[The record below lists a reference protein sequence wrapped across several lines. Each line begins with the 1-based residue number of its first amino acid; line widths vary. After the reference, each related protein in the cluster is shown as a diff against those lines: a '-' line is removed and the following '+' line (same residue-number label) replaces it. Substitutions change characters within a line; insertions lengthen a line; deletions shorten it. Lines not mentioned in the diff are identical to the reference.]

1 MPGILAEKIGM
12 TQIFNPE
19 TGSIPVT
26 VLKAGPCTII
36 MKKSEEKDGSNSVQI
51 GFLEKDAKKVIKP
64 TAGHFTKKGLKT
76 FKFLKEIKT
85 SHTDAYTPGDTIT
98 VADFIVG
105 EIVHVSG
112 TSKGRGFQGVMKR
125 HNFAGG
131 RDSHGCSISH
141 RVPGSIGQRTYPG
154 RVIKGKKMP
163 GHMGNK
169 RVTVKNLT
177 VVAVEPEEN
186 LILIRG
192 AVPGHNHGIV
202 EIYPSTPDFEKRL
215 IDKKSKAAS

>member
-12 TQIFNPE
+12 TQIFSPE

-36 MKKSEEKDGSNSVQI
+36 MKKSLEKDGTTAIQI
-51 GFLEKDAKKVIKP
+51 GFLEKDPKKVNKP
-64 TAGHFTKKGLKT
+64 HAGHFSAKGLKT
-76 FKFLKEIKT
+76 FKYLKEIKT
-85 SHTDAYTPGDTIT
+85 SHTDAYAPGDLIT
-98 VADFIVG
+98 AADFIVG
-105 EIVHVSG
+105 EIVNVAG

-131 RDSHGCSISH
+131 RDTHGCSLSH
-141 RVPGSIGQRTYPG
+141 RVPGSIGQRTSPG

-163 GHMGNK
+163 GHMGDR

-192 AVPGHNHGIV
+192 AIPGHNHGIV
-202 EIYPSTPDFEKRL
+202 EIYPSSPEFEKRL
-215 IDKKSKAAS
+215 IGKKKVS